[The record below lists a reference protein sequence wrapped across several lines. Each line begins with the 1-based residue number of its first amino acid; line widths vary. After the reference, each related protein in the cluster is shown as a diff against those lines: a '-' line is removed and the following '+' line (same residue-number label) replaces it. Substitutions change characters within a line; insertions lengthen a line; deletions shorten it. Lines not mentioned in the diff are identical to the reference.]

1 MGGFHSDNEITSDI
15 IREESSSKKQRDTMA
30 YYHIWTIGCQM
41 NQADSEQ
48 LATSLERL
56 GYQPAQAINKADLIV
71 LNTCVVRQSAENRVL
86 GKLDSL
92 KELKRLSPGTIL
104 ALAGCMV
111 DSDVDRL
118 RRRFP
123 HVNLFLKPGRFNELL
138 DLAKTRISETSSF
151 ASPRLSPTTFIS
163 IIEGCDNF
171 CSYCIVPYR
180 RGREK
185 SRPIAEVRCQVER
198 LVERG
203 VKEVTLLGQN
213 VDSYGH
219 DLPDK
224 PNLADLLQEL
234 NSIEGMAR
242 IRFLTSHPKD
252 MSQKLIRTIASLK
265 KVCEHIS
272 LPAQSGDDKILE
284 AMGRGYTVQSYRE
297 LVERIRLAIPN
308 VALATDIIV
317 GFPGE
322 TEGQFQQT
330 IHLLSDLRF
339 DTVHVAAYSP
349 RPDTIAARKFKDDI
363 SLSEKRRRLQAV
375 EGLQSNIA
383 SEINAQLLSHN
394 VEVLVEG
401 KKKGKWYGRT
411 RTDKLVFFEDE
422 ADWLSRLVNIE
433 VKKTSPWALQG
444 SLKPRKSKG

>member
-1 MGGFHSDNEITSDI
+1 MTH
-15 IREESSSKKQRDTMA
+15 
-30 YYHIWTIGCQM
+30 YHIWTIGCQM

-56 GYQPAQAINKADLIV
+56 GYRPAQDMSGADLIV
-71 LNTCVVRQSAENRVL
+71 LNSCVVRQSAENRVL

-92 KELKRLSPGTIL
+92 KELKRLSPDTVI

-111 DSDVDRL
+111 DSEIDQL

-123 HVNLFLKPGRFNELL
+123 HVDLFLKPGQFDELL
-138 DLAKTRISETSSF
+138 HLAKTRAPEVSNSF
-151 ASPRLSPTTFIS
+151 AFPGVSPTAFVT
-163 IIEGCDNF
+163 IIEGCNNF

-185 SRPIAEVRCQVER
+185 SRSIAEVRCQVES
-198 LVERG
+198 LAERG

-219 DLPDK
+219 DLSDK
-224 PNLADLLQEL
+224 PGLADLLREL
-234 NSIEGMAR
+234 NSIERLAR

-252 MSQKLIRTIASLK
+252 MSRKLIQAVASME

-272 LPAQSGDDKILE
+272 LPVQAGDDDILRT
-284 AMGRGYTVQSYRE
+284 MKRGYTVQYYRE

-308 VALATDIIV
+308 VALATDVIV

-322 TEGQFQQT
+322 TLEQFQRT
-330 IHLLSDLRF
+330 IGLLSDLRF

-349 RPDTIAARKFKDDI
+349 RPGTTAARRFKDDI
-363 SLSEKRRRLQAV
+363 PLSEKKRRLQ
-375 EGLQSNIA
+375 EIEELQGNIA
-383 SEINAQLLSHN
+383 SEINARLLGHN
-394 VEVLVEG
+394 MEVLVEG

-411 RTDKLVFFEDE
+411 RTDKLVFFEDKG
-422 ADWLSRLVNIE
+422 DWLGQLVNIE
-433 VKKTSPWALQG
+433 ITKTSPWALQG
-444 SLKPRKSKG
+444 SPKPGESKS